1 MRSPVQ
7 QAALLGIL
15 LQSTDAA
22 PAGLLDSLTGVTQ
35 LLSLPTNYVQ
45 SLSGI
50 LGTNPTAGLNVLNA
64 NDLQTKLGAIWGS
77 KAIAPAGL
85 LSGFQGILSSGGL
98 LGGSGLLGL
107 GSADLTSIVNKLVG
121 PLTPL
126 DSTNNLNPLN
136 PARPIYP
143 KKDAA
148 DAPYSLTEQQLRQAI
163 YIPKS
168 FTYGQKPPVIF
179 VPGTGTY
186 ANEAFGGNLLKLLTG
201 VPYADPVLLNVPGAL
216 LGDAQVNSEYVA
228 YATNYINGIT
238 GKNASIVSWSQGGLD
253 TQWAFTFWPST
264 RAVVSNFLPVSPDF
278 HGTVLANV
286 LCLSPGAGALNAP
299 CDPSVIQQEY
309 TSNFV
314 TTLRAKGGADA
325 YVPTTTFYSALLD
338 EVVEPQQGTAASAYI
353 TDARR
358 VGVTNVEVQ
367 KVCAG
372 RPAGGVYGH
381 ATTLLNPLTAA
392 LVKDALMNGSG
403 PAQIGRIN
411 LNDVCKDIIAPGLN
425 VEDGTNYSAA
435 GIRSPFPNLSAFFDI
450 CPDLSSVN
458 TMKSTLIAVA
468 LAQAAIVLGAVIQG
482 YSCVING
489 NVNTSDNICVAAAGT
504 PLPESPG
511 TCCFDESA
519 RAASFEQG
527 CADNGG
533 KANSLGP
540 CARS

>member
-7 QAALLGIL
+7 QAALLAIL

-77 KAIAPAGL
+77 KSGGSTDFYGNIQKQIGQGIVPAGL

-136 PARPIYP
+136 PAKPIYP

-314 TTLRAKGGADA
+314 STLRAKGGADA

-392 LVKDALMNGSG
+392 LVKDALINGSG

-411 LNDVCKDIIAPGLN
+411 LNDVCKDVIAPGLN
-425 VEDGTNYSAA
+425 LEDGVATAGSIVAA
-435 GIRSPFPNLSAFFDI
+435 GVRLLAYLP
-450 CPDLSSVN
+450 
-458 TMKSTLIAVA
+458 KLIGEPA
-468 LAQAAIVLGAVIQG
+468 LMG
-482 YSCVING
+482 Y
-489 NVNTSDNICVAAAGT
+489 
-504 PLPESPG
+504 
-511 TCCFDESA
+511 A
-519 RAASFEQG
+519 RA
-527 CADNGG
+527 
-533 KANSLGP
+533 
-540 CARS
+540 

>member
-7 QAALLGIL
+7 QAALLAIL

-50 LGTNPTAGLNVLNA
+50 LGTSPTAGLNVLNA

-77 KAIAPAGL
+77 KSGGSPDFYGNIQKQIGQGIVPAGL
-85 LSGFQGILSSGGL
+85 LSGFQGVLSSGGL

-107 GSADLTSIVNKLVG
+107 GSADLTSI
-121 PLTPL
+121 
-126 DSTNNLNPLN
+126 
-136 PARPIYP
+136 
-143 KKDAA
+143 
-148 DAPYSLTEQQLRQAI
+148 
-163 YIPKS
+163 
-168 FTYGQKPPVIF
+168 
-179 VPGTGTY
+179 
-186 ANEAFGGNLLKLLTG
+186 AFGGNLLKLLTG

-309 TSNFV
+309 TSKFV

-358 VGVTNVEVQ
+358 VGVTNIEVQ

-381 ATTLLNPLTAA
+381 ATTLFNPLTAA
-392 LVKDALMNGSG
+392 LVKDALQNGSG

-411 LNDVCKDIIAPGLN
+411 LNDVCKDFIAPGLN
-425 VEDGTNYSAA
+425 LEDGVATAGSIVAA
-435 GIRSPFPNLSAFFDI
+435 GVRLLAYLP
-450 CPDLSSVN
+450 
-458 TMKSTLIAVA
+458 KLIGEPA
-468 LAQAAIVLGAVIQG
+468 LMG
-482 YSCVING
+482 Y
-489 NVNTSDNICVAAAGT
+489 
-504 PLPESPG
+504 
-511 TCCFDESA
+511 A
-519 RAASFEQG
+519 RA
-527 CADNGG
+527 
-533 KANSLGP
+533 
-540 CARS
+540 

>member
-7 QAALLGIL
+7 QAALLAIL

-50 LGTNPTAGLNVLNA
+50 LGTNPTTGLNVLNA

-77 KAIAPAGL
+77 K
-85 LSGFQGILSSGGL
+85 SGGSPDFYGNIQNGGL
-98 LGGSGLLGL
+98 LGGGSGLLGL

-136 PARPIYP
+136 PAKPIYP

-168 FTYGQKPPVIF
+168 FTYGQKPPVLF

-186 ANEAFGGNLLKLLTG
+186 ANEAFGGNLLKLLTN

-228 YATNYINGIT
+228 YATNYIAGIT

-264 RAVVSNFLPVSPDF
+264 RGVVSNFLPVSPDF

-314 TTLRAKGGADA
+314 STLRAKGGADA

-338 EVVEPQQGTAASAYI
+338 EIVEPQQGTAASAYI

-381 ATTLLNPLTAA
+381 ATTLFNPLTAA

-411 LNDVCKDIIAPGLN
+411 LNDVCKDFIAPGLSL
-425 VEDGTNYSAA
+425 EDGVATAGSIVAA
-435 GIRSPFPNLSAFFDI
+435 GVRLLAYLP
-450 CPDLSSVN
+450 
-458 TMKSTLIAVA
+458 KLIGEPA
-468 LAQAAIVLGAVIQG
+468 LMG
-482 YSCVING
+482 Y
-489 NVNTSDNICVAAAGT
+489 
-504 PLPESPG
+504 
-511 TCCFDESA
+511 A
-519 RAASFEQG
+519 RA
-527 CADNGG
+527 
-533 KANSLGP
+533 
-540 CARS
+540 